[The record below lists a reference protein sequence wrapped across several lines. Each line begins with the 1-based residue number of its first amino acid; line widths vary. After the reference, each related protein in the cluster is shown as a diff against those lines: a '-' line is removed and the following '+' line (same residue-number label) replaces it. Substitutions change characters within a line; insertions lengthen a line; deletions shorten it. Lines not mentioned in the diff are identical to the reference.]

1 MGKIRVGEAGYT
13 VEMSSST
20 KTGKMGKTEGVQ
32 GQQLG
37 GCGPTPAPRGEKGRT
52 EPNTTQSPLRRAV
65 METGRRSELCL
76 HKYSITATVYRLND
90 EL

>member
-37 GCGPTPAPRGEKGRT
+37 GCGPTPAPRGEKSRT
-52 EPNTTQSPLRRAV
+52 EPNTTQSPLCRAV
-65 METGRRSELCL
+65 MGLEGGVNCVLTS
-76 HKYSITATVYRLND
+76 TVSQQPSTV
-90 EL
+90 